1 MNGASVNSPP
11 QERLDASLGV
21 LANAIR
27 TAPTGVD
34 AAMRNF
40 SADLGERSPL
50 QFAIA
55 DLLSAAAP
63 GNEIANELV
72 QKLTAPAAIEMAARC
87 MALFAAGDGAL
98 EPSETGGAIGGWNF
112 TCGVIAPIATEE
124 AGRKSLE
131 RYGAAP
137 TKRTLAIS
145 VGWSANIRSALF
157 VSSDIK
163 TYEGRH

>member
-1 MNGASVNSPP
+1 MRSAQHPPTWRRQRRSSPSTCR
-11 QERLDASLGV
+11 E
-21 LANAIR
+21 
-27 TAPTGVD
+27 
-34 AAMRNF
+34 
-40 SADLGERSPL
+40 
-50 QFAIA
+50 FAIA
-55 DLLSAAAP
+55 DLLSAAVP

-72 QKLTAPAAIEMAARC
+72 QKLSAPAAIEMTARC

-145 VGWSANIRSALF
+145 VGWSANIHSVLF
-157 VSSDIK
+157 VSSAIK